1 LGHIIMVST
10 ISANGCQLTA
20 ATRTGLPNASL
31 RLETWLDE
39 GLRADN
45 GLTLT
50 DYHLLLLLAEA
61 PRHRLRMSELADRM
75 VFSRS
80 RITYRVSSTTKRG
93 LAVREPDPD
102 DGRGSRAVLT
112 AAGLET
118 LRRATP
124 GHAASVRKLFF
135 GSIND
140 DDLACV
146 EGVFTRLRESL
157 QRNGR
162 ETT

>member
-1 LGHIIMVST
+1 MVST

-20 ATRTGLPNASL
+20 ATRTGLPNASV

-80 RITYRVSSTTKRG
+80 RITTG
-93 LAVREPDPD
+93 
-102 DGRGSRAVLT
+102 
-112 AAGLET
+112 
-118 LRRATP
+118 
-124 GHAASVRKLFF
+124 
-135 GSIND
+135 
-140 DDLACV
+140 
-146 EGVFTRLRESL
+146 
-157 QRNGR
+157 
-162 ETT
+162 

>member
-1 LGHIIMVST
+1 MVST
-10 ISANGCQLTA
+10 ISANGCQPAPRDLARRGPTC
-20 ATRTGLPNASL
+20 RY
-31 RLETWLDE
+31 
-39 GLRADN
+39 

-50 DYHLLLLLAEA
+50 DYYLLLLLAEA
-61 PRHRLRMSELADRM
+61 RRHRLRMSELADRM

-124 GHAASVRKLFF
+124 GHAASVRKPFF
-135 GSIND
+135 GRIND
-140 DDLACV
+140 DELACI
-146 EGVFTRLRESL
+146 ERVFTRLRESL

-162 ETT
+162 KTT